1 MSVTDVLYDLM
12 PFESWLYI
20 LKAILL
26 SFLILVIGLQVSPH
40 RFPIEFNTR
49 YNILIS
55 NDFLII
61 TFATIELYSL

>member
-26 SFLILVIGLQVSPH
+26 SFLIVIGLQVSPH

-49 YNILIS
+49 YNILII
-55 NDFLII
+55 NEFLIA